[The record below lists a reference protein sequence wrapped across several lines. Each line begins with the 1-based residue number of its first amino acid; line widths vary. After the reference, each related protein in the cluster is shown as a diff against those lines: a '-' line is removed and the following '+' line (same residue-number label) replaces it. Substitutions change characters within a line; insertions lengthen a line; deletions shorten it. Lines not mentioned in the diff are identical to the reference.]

1 MNLGKFTINII
12 ETGTFG
18 LDGGAMFGVVPKN
31 LWASK
36 YSQPDEQNRIP
47 MRSRSLL
54 LQFDKKTIVVDT
66 GNGNKF
72 SQKLQSIYAIDS
84 TKESLEISLHNYG
97 VSKEDVTDVL
107 LTHLHFDHAGGA
119 TSYDGNLLVP
129 TFANASYYVNEE
141 HLQWAMNPV
150 LKDQASFI
158 KENFVPLLEHGVLK
172 TLTTDTPFE
181 GISFEI
187 LHGHTRALQ
196 GYKITT
202 SERTIFFPSDL
213 CPTAAHIPLPYGMG
227 YDNFPLSTIEE
238 KKRLWKK
245 AVEEEWIV
253 VFQHDAFIPAG
264 IIGENDKGYFLREQ
278 VSFD

>member
-1 MNLGKFTINII
+1 MKLGKFTINII

-36 YSQPDEQNRIP
+36 YSAPDEQNRIP

-54 LQFDKKTIVVDT
+54 LQFDKKTIIVDT

-97 VSKEDVTDVL
+97 VSNEDVTDVL
-107 LTHLHFDHAGGA
+107 LTHLHFDHSGGA

-129 TFANASYYVNEE
+129 TFTNALYYVNEE
-141 HLQWAMNPV
+141 HLLWALNPV

-172 TLTTDTPFE
+172 TLTNDTPFE

-202 SERTIFFPSDL
+202 PERTIFFPSDL